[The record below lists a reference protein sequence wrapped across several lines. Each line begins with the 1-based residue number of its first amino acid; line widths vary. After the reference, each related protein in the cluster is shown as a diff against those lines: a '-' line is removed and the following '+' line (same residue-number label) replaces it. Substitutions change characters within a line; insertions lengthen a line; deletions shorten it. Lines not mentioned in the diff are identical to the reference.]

1 MKNMKNIICS
11 IFVSALSLGGIIYT
25 ITVINKEII
34 SPPHPPFFPPS
45 YPPSFPPSFSPFF
58 PPLTPQPLI
67 PLEPCYSC
75 LGNPCRSCY
84 NPSVIGRYEYTKYCC
99 SYCGGCR
106 T

>member
-1 MKNMKNIICS
+1 MKNIICS
-11 IFVSALSLGGIIYT
+11 IFVSVLGFSGIVYT
-25 ITVINKEII
+25 ITTNVKDDI
-34 SPPHPPFFPPS
+34 SPPSLPPS
-45 YPPSFPPSFSPFF
+45 LPPSFPPFF

-84 NPSVIGRYEYTKYCC
+84 NPSVTGRYEYTKYCC